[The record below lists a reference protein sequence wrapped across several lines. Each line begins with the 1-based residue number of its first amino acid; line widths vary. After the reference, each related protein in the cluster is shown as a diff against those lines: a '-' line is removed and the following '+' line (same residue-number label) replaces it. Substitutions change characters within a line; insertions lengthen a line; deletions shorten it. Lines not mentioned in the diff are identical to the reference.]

1 MRPAYTRSEFVLAVN
16 IAAVLGWLA
25 CAVPM
30 CILSGW
36 GAVSILPYVAVIGL
50 PIAFLSCWLIAAP
63 ILRIVMN
70 RPISWARAALW
81 GATISAIIA
90 LVSIAIGRYRGWRQ
104 SQDDTFHSQMG
115 GGDFIRSVDGILTAY
130 GWQQLAQ
137 NSAMFIGLGVA
148 IALVLRALIGPGRG
162 E

>member
-1 MRPAYTRSEFVLAVN
+1 
-16 IAAVLGWLA
+16 
-25 CAVPM
+25 
-30 CILSGW
+30 
-36 GAVSILPYVAVIGL
+36 
-50 PIAFLSCWLIAAP
+50 
-63 ILRIVMN
+63 MN